1 MTPAQQRQ
9 LQEVV
14 QRGYDQ
20 ERELADLKI
29 QLGEQGKVT
38 DSQELIIKLQA
49 KSLQDLK
56 QSGGGQGPTQAQLDK
71 QQLDV
76 EAAQL
81 NLRAGELKMQADQ
94 FKFEREKLEAD
105 KEDRSDKLSPKVILA
120 AICTCLV
127 LGLGGMVAKL
137 G

>member
-14 QRGYDQ
+14 QRVYDQ
-20 ERELADLKI
+20 EKELAALDLKLKGQDQAMSDQDLVI
-29 QLGEQGKVT
+29 EAQGKIIR
-38 DSQELIIKLQA
+38 DLIK
-49 KSLQDLK
+49 
-56 QSGGGQGPTQAQLDK
+56 SGGGQGPTQAQLDK

-81 NLRAGELKMQADQ
+81 NLKAGELKMQADQ

-105 KEDRSDKLSPKVILA
+105 KEDKSDKLSPKVIVA

-127 LGLGGMVAKL
+127 LGLGGVVAKL